1 MHTCIALRLSAAAP
15 TAALGQEIGQAS
27 SAFSATLSTVR
38 MEAKTWVQ
46 RVPVSVLVTEG
57 AAAPEGASAEGE
69 GVADGSVRPNNFKK
83 RSLFRAGLDMADCDQ
98 DECTMSE
105 RRQ

>member
-1 MHTCIALRLSAAAP
+1 LRLSEAAP
-15 TAALGQEIGQAS
+15 TAAFGHEIGQAS

-46 RVPVSVLVTEG
+46 RVAVSVLDAEG
-57 AAAPEGASAEGE
+57 AAAPQGASAEGE

-83 RSLFRAGLDMADCDQ
+83 RSLFRAVLDMAGCDQ

-105 RRQ
+105 SRQ